1 MDITLDDRNSFV
13 ITKIDNS
20 ENLFEVEREVLAV
33 LSTKYLPEKMSDE
46 SEISFMAEFK
56 GTSTRLMEESAIGS
70 ESEIGEG
77 VVVTYSFLSD
87 VYESISEE

>member
-20 ENLFEVEREVLAV
+20 ENLFQVEREVLAV
-33 LSTKYLPEKMSDE
+33 LSTKYLPEKMSKE
-46 SEISFMAEFK
+46 SKISVMSEFK
-56 GTSTRLMEESAIGS
+56 GVSTRLMEESAIGS

-77 VVVTYSFLSD
+77 VVVTDSFLSD
-87 VYESISEE
+87 VYESIS